1 MSLQKAGEWVQALV
15 IGAAGMAGIFLFHQW
30 REGSRSSADYEIT
43 RKDDSRGRQVLHLGY
58 FPAVTHAQAIL
69 GVSQGTFQRALGPD
83 IALEATPFNAG
94 PEAVEAIFAGS
105 LDMAYVGA
113 NPAINAHV
121 RSKGGG
127 VRIIAGS
134 ASGGAALVVRGDAN
148 ILSASDLRGKRLA
161 TPQLGNTQDV
171 AARSWLLGKGL
182 VPGKDVDVVP
192 LKNPDQLAMMKRKDL
207 DAVWTVEPW
216 VSRLVREAGG
226 RVFLDE
232 RELWPG
238 GAFATTVLLVNTRYL
253 KEHPDLIRRW
263 LKAHVELTQWVLS
276 RPDEARRI
284 VNQELGRI
292 TGKALPDEVIA
303 DSFARIQFTWDPLTA
318 TIAESARRA
327 FLQDFLGKVRP
338 DLSGITDLRLLN
350 EVLRD
355 AGLAPLQ

>member
-1 MSLQKAGEWVQALV
+1 MNLRKAGEWVQALV
-15 IGAAGMAGIFLFHQW
+15 IGAAGMTGIFLFHQW
-30 REGSRSSADYEIT
+30 REASHGSKGYEIQRRADPSG
-43 RKDDSRGRQVLHLGY
+43 RKVLRLGY
-58 FPAVTHAQAIL
+58 FPAVTHAQAVL
-69 GVSQGTFQRALGPD
+69 GVSQGTFQKALGSEVAIEPN
-83 IALEATPFNAG
+83 LFSAG

-105 LDMAYVGA
+105 LDLVYVGA

-121 RSKGGG
+121 RSKGGA

-148 ILSASDLRGKRLA
+148 ITSPSDLRGKRIA

-192 LKNPDQLAMMKRKDL
+192 LKNPDQLALMQRKDL

-238 GAFATTVLLVNTRYL
+238 GAFATTVLLVNTRFL
-253 KEHPDLIRRW
+253 NEHPDLIRRW
-263 LKAHVELTQWVLS
+263 LKAHVELTQWVTS

-284 VNQELGRI
+284 VNTELGRI

-303 DSFARIQFTWDPLTA
+303 DAFARIQFTWDPMAA

-327 FLQDFLGKVRP
+327 FEQDFLGKVKP